1 MIGANVLTLCFA
13 MFALFLE
20 FRARARRQGLR
31 PFFRL
36 RNRAEVSHVSP
47 RKNCFGRVTGP
58 ALSTRPMEGAL
69 IALY

>member
-1 MIGANVLTLCFA
+1 MIGAKVLTFCFA

-20 FRARARRQGLR
+20 FRARARRPGVG

-47 RKNCFGRVTGP
+47 RKYCFVPVTGP
-58 ALSTRPMEGAL
+58 ALSTRPMEGAV